1 MVQQTGL
8 SVLPIFSAGKPEM
21 KEISGDCGSTVLVTP
36 EWTPDG
42 KLIIYTVYGNGRGAM
57 GKVCVINPETANV
70 SQVQAGGSVEG
81 SAVDPGSRFLYLAV
95 MNPDYDNQGID
106 PDWRLLRY
114 DLQNHSLELLA
125 SLIYG
130 GQNLSLS
137 PGGKRMIFS
146 ERDGQILT
154 IIEVGTWKKTPIAL
168 DGRLTSVCGWLDND
182 HLLLSQ
188 AKRDNIQSRI
198 LFSFDIANG
207 QMLQISGYH
216 EMQACRVQI
225 LNNWP

>member
-1 MVQQTGL
+1 M
-8 SVLPIFSAGKPEM
+8 M
-21 KEISGDCGSTVLVTP
+21 
-36 EWTPDG
+36 
-42 KLIIYTVYGNGRGAM
+42 
-57 GKVCVINPETANV
+57 
-70 SQVQAGGSVEG
+70 
-81 SAVDPGSRFLYLAV
+81 
-95 MNPDYDNQGID
+95 
-106 PDWRLLRY
+106 
-114 DLQNHSLELLA
+114 
-125 SLIYG
+125 
-130 GQNLSLS
+130 
-137 PGGKRMIFS
+137 FS